1 MSAQEHMP
9 QGSTRTGDRT
19 VPVWALLGV
28 TWLNSLGSGI
38 LWSGVPF
45 VAERQYGFT
54 ERENLAL
61 ALAESVVYVVVAL
74 RSGPLLRAMGAR
86 TGVSPRGW
94 LAIVL
99 AIQAAAS
106 TLALAGAWGVVAAG
120 CIISA
125 AGAAFW
131 PVMESYVSSGR
142 HGGSMRRALGA
153 FNVTWMSAT
162 AVALL
167 AMGPLVASGHA
178 NLSLLALVPASLG
191 AMAVLRAFPSAPAP
205 HEPEHAHTHIAP
217 QYPFLL
223 RATRWVLPT
232 SYVFISVLGPVL
244 PYLVDGIGIDE
255 GMRTPLASLW
265 MFVRTATVVA
275 LAYLTF
281 WHGRWATLAIG
292 VAMLVGGFAI
302 AVTAG
307 SAGALA
313 AGLAT
318 FGAGHGI
325 IYYSGLYYA
334 MAVGGA
340 EVDAGGHFEALIGAG
355 YVVGPLAGLAGARSP
370 AMLVAVTVA
379 TALVGLVPA
388 MRAWAAWRRSDL
400 VP

>member
-1 MSAQEHMP
+1 MTEPVRPSHA
-9 QGSTRTGDRT
+9 STVAGART
-19 VPVWALLGV
+19 VPTWALLGV

-74 RSGPLLRAMGAR
+74 RSGPTLRALGAR
-86 TGVSPRGW
+86 FGLTPRGW
-94 LAIVL
+94 LAAVL
-99 AIQAAAS
+99 GLQAAAS
-106 TLALAGAWGVVAAG
+106 TLALAGAWGVVVAG
-120 CIISA
+120 LAISA
-125 AGAAFW
+125 AGAATW

-142 HGGSMRRALGA
+142 HGGSMRRAIGA

-162 AVALL
+162 GVALL
-167 AMGPLVASGHA
+167 GMGPLVASGHA
-178 NLSLLALVPASLG
+178 NLSLLALVPASLACI
-191 AMAVLRAFPSAPAP
+191 AMLAAFPASPAP
-205 HEPEHAHTHIAP
+205 HEPEHAHAHLAP
-217 QYPFLL
+217 QYPYLL

-244 PYLVDGIGIDE
+244 PYLVGGIGLDE
-255 GMRTPLASLW
+255 GLRTPLASLW
-265 MFVRTATVVA
+265 LFVRTATVTA

-281 WHGRWATLAIG
+281 WHGRWGAVAAG
-292 VAMLVGGFAI
+292 VALLVGGFAL
-302 AVTAG
+302 AVTARD
-307 SAGALA
+307 AATLA
-313 AGLAT
+313 AGLAA

-325 IYYSGLYYA
+325 IYYAGLYYA

-370 AMLVAVTVA
+370 SMLVAMTVA
-379 TALVGLVPA
+379 AAVVGLVPA
-388 MRAWAAWRRSDL
+388 LRAWNAWRGREL